1 MENIFWVGLIAIIV
15 FLLIRYRSLEN
26 KIKLYNEFDK
36 VREIKDLKKSINKI
50 ETELKYIKEKYRS

>member
-15 FLLIRYRSLEN
+15 FLLIKYRSLEN

-50 ETELKYIKEKYRS
+50 ETELRYIKEKYRS

>member
-50 ETELKYIKEKYRS
+50 ETELRYIKEKYRS

>member
-36 VREIKDLKKSINKI
+36 VREINDLKKSINKI
-50 ETELKYIKEKYRS
+50 ETELRYIKEKYRS